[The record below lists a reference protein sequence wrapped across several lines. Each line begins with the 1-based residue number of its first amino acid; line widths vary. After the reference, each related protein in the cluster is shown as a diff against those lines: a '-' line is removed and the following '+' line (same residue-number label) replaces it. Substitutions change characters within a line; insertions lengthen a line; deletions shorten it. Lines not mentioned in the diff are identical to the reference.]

1 MPEVLELLAT
11 RTEPQGQAELLL
23 ATAGSV
29 AAVGEL
35 LAGAHWAS
43 RVPGRGGFGL
53 LLVWDGEPP
62 EFADIAALARELI
75 GSGMFY
81 FGAWGQDC
89 ARVEYAV
96 DIADVMLSLD
106 AEPAEGSDEA
116 PIVMTSAF
124 PDGSV
129 ADALFQL
136 WEMAPRDD
144 GKAWGPARV
153 VVALSPAPALA
164 AAVRAAVSAAGG
176 AG

>member
-1 MPEVLELLAT
+1 VELLAT
-11 RTEPQGQAELLL
+11 RAEPQGEAELLL
-23 ATAGSV
+23 AAVDSV
-29 AAVGEL
+29 AAFGEL
-35 LAGAHWAS
+35 LAGADWS
-43 RVPGRGGFGL
+43 TQVPGRGGFGL
-53 LLVWDGEPP
+53 LLVWDGDPP
-62 EFADIAALARELI
+62 EFADMAALARELI

-124 PDGSV
+124 PDLPV

-144 GKAWGPARV
+144 GKPWGPARV
-153 VVALSPAPALA
+153 VVALSTSPELET
-164 AAVRAAVSAAGG
+164 AVRDAVSAPGG

>member
-1 MPEVLELLAT
+1 VELLAT
-11 RTEPQGQAELLL
+11 RAEPQGEAELLL
-23 ATAGSV
+23 ATVDSSRAL
-29 AAVGEL
+29 GEL
-35 LAGAHWAS
+35 VAGGAWAAQ
-43 RVPGRGGFGL
+43 VPGRGGFGL
-53 LLVWDGEPP
+53 LLLWDGEPP
-62 EFADIAALARELI
+62 EFADMAALARELI

-124 PDGSV
+124 PDVPV

-144 GKAWGPARV
+144 GKPWGPARV
-153 VVALSPAPALA
+153 VVAVSDSPALA
-164 AAVRAAVSAAGG
+164 AAVREAVSAAGG